1 MANTTG
7 ISRRKLLLSA
17 LSFPLLE
24 NQAIGAITSQPHD
37 TSNLPTVYLA
47 RKVNAENFI
56 AIFDQLKKDAG
67 LSDDGKLTGI
77 KLHGDDIDNNR
88 DMWEALQQH
97 IPGSKFVECNYASI
111 YPTGRGNTR
120 GNIAAITSQGISKD
134 CLDIL
139 DRNSEFT
146 EVPINGGKE
155 LKSISVPTALLKEYG
170 YVAVTANFRI
180 PSFAGFSG
188 ACKNLGIG
196 LASGEG
202 KTQVHGLGVRR
213 DEGFFR
219 RLADSCKG
227 IHDVMGEKLLFINVL
242 SNIHVDPLEGAK
254 VKNGTLGIVGSLDP
268 LAADQSATD
277 LIYGLNPE
285 EYDGYPMQTKID
297 RGFLQL
303 QNLATIGG
311 GNRNYR
317 ISEI

>member
-1 MANTTG
+1 MTKTIG
-7 ISRRKLLLSA
+7 LSRRKLLFTA
-17 LSFPLLE
+17 LSLPLLE
-24 NQAIGAITSQPHD
+24 NQVVGAMPSSSPISSHI
-37 TSNLPTVYLA
+37 PTVYFA

-56 AIFDQLKKDAG
+56 AIFDLLKKDAG

-88 DMWEALQQH
+88 DMWEALQRH
-97 IPGSKFVECNYASI
+97 LPGSKFVECNYASI

-120 GNIAAITSQGISKD
+120 GNIAAITSQGISED

-146 EVPINGGKE
+146 DVPVHGGEE

-170 YVAVTANFRI
+170 CVAVTANFRI

-202 KTQVHGLGVRR
+202 KTQVHGLGVKR

-219 RLADSCKG
+219 RLTDSCKG
-227 IHDVMGEKLLFINVL
+227 IHDAMGRKLLFINVL
-242 SNIHVDPLEGAK
+242 SKIQVEPLEGAK
-254 VKNGTLGIVGSLDP
+254 VQNGTLGIVGSLDP
-268 LAADQSATD
+268 LAADQAATD
-277 LIYGLNPE
+277 LIYRLSPE
-285 EYDGYPMQTKID
+285 KYDNYPMQTKID

-303 QNLATIGG
+303 QNLATIQGG
-311 GNRNYR
+311 SRYYKV
-317 ISEI
+317 SEI

>member
-1 MANTTG
+1 MIKTG
-7 ISRRKLLLSA
+7 ISRRKLLVTA

-24 NQAIGAITSQPHD
+24 KQAIGANAPSP
-37 TSNLPTVYLA
+37 SNTPEPSTVYLA

-56 AIFDQLKKDAG
+56 AIFDRLKTDAG
-67 LSDDGKLTGI
+67 IIDDGKLTGI

-111 YPTGRGNTR
+111 YPAGRGNTR
-120 GNIAAITSQGISKD
+120 GNVEAITAQGIPRD
-134 CLDIL
+134 RLDIL
-139 DRNSEFT
+139 DRDSEFT
-146 EVPINGGKE
+146 SVPVQGGKE
-155 LKSISVPTALLKEYG
+155 LKSISIPTALLKEYG
-170 YVAVTANFRI
+170 CLAVTANFRI

-202 KTQVHGLGVRR
+202 KTQVHGIGVKR

-219 RLADSCKG
+219 RLADACKG
-227 IHDVMGEKLLFINVL
+227 IHDAMGKRLLFINVL
-242 SNIHVDPLEGAK
+242 SNIHVDPLKGSQIR
-254 VKNGTLGIVGSLDP
+254 NGTLGIVGSLDP
-268 LAADQSATD
+268 LAADQAATD

-285 EYDGYPMQTKID
+285 NYDSYPLQVKID

-303 QNLATIGG
+303 QDLAAING
-311 GNRNYR
+311 GNRQYR
-317 ISEI
+317 ILEI